1 MARGK
6 KNAKAETPSPEESV
20 LTATPEVSNTEP
32 QGDTPSS
39 APDAA
44 EEPEAPRIEEIPL
57 PFTARINVAL
67 AVLRMAPDSPLMEV
81 RPVGTL
87 PLGTPVTITAIHE
100 GCARLRNGLWIKAD
114 FLTPDSAKD
123 TKKKKKS
130 GAPCACYTKRLCG
143 PWEAR
148 TGAFIFVG

>member
-32 QGDTPSS
+32 QGDTHSS

-57 PFTARINVAL
+57 QFTARINVAL
-67 AVLRMAPDSPLMEV
+67 AGRHPPPGNPGHNH
-81 RPVGTL
+81 RHP
-87 PLGTPVTITAIHE
+87 
-100 GCARLRNGLWIKAD
+100 
-114 FLTPDSAKD
+114 
-123 TKKKKKS
+123 
-130 GAPCACYTKRLCG
+130 
-143 PWEAR
+143 
-148 TGAFIFVG
+148 

>member
-32 QGDTPSS
+32 QGDTHSS

-114 FLTPDSAKD
+114 FLTPDSATD
-123 TKKKKKS
+123 T
-130 GAPCACYTKRLCG
+130 P
-143 PWEAR
+143 
-148 TGAFIFVG
+148 

>member
-6 KNAKAETPSPEESV
+6 KTAKAETPSPEESV
-20 LTATPEVSNTEP
+20 LTAIPEVSDTEP
-32 QGDTPSS
+32 PEDTPSS

-44 EEPEAPRIEEIPL
+44 EEPEAAKEQERQSGAEAPRIEEIPL

-67 AVLRMAPDSPLMEV
+67 AVLRTAPDSPLMEV

-100 GCARLRNGLWIKAD
+100 GSARLKNGLWIKAD

-123 TKKKKKS
+123 T
-130 GAPCACYTKRLCG
+130 P
-143 PWEAR
+143 
-148 TGAFIFVG
+148 